1 MESADR
7 VLRVLEIFGPT
18 DRELTLSDI
27 AERMQLPKSSV
38 HRLLATLIARGYV
51 ERDGQ
56 NHRYSLGIRLFEV
69 GSNVIH
75 GRGLHAAAHPILE
88 ELTMATGETSHLAVS
103 SGTEAVYVYK
113 MDSHS
118 TIQMPSRVGGR
129 APGHATSIGK
139 VLLAWGASDIR
150 KEIGE
155 HPLKAY
161 TRNTIVELRRLDTE
175 LELVRKRGY
184 ATDLEEF
191 EIGLRCIAAP
201 VHDMTDRVIAAVG
214 IAAPAI
220 RLTKDNI
227 PRTVEAVTAAGKAIS
242 RQLGHIRHGIR
253 SSRGPD

>member
-7 VLRVLEIFGPT
+7 VLRVLEVFGPAE
-18 DRELTLSDI
+18 RELTLSEI

-38 HRLLATLIARGYV
+38 HRLLGTLIARGYV
-51 ERDGQ
+51 ERDSQ

-88 ELTMATGETSHLAVS
+88 ELTMSTGETSHLAVG

-113 MDSHS
+113 LDGPSA
-118 TIQMPSRVGGR
+118 IQMPSRVGGR

-139 VLLAWGASDIR
+139 VLLAWGGAGIR
-150 KEIGE
+150 RELDGG
-155 HPLKAY
+155 PLRPY
-161 TRNTIVELRRLDTE
+161 TSNTIVDFARLDEE
-175 LELVRKRGY
+175 LELVRARGY

-201 VHDMTDRVIAAVG
+201 VHDMSDRVIAAVG

-220 RLTKDNI
+220 RLNPDTMD
-227 PRTVEAVTAAGKAIS
+227 RAVEAVTGAGKAIS
-242 RQLGHIRHGIR
+242 RQLGHIRGTGR
-253 SSRGPD
+253 LPRAAV

>member
-7 VLRVLEIFGPT
+7 VLRVLEVFGPAE
-18 DRELTLSDI
+18 RELTLSDI

-38 HRLLATLIARGYV
+38 HRLLATLISRGYV

-88 ELTMATGETSHLAVS
+88 ELTMSIGETSHLAVG

-113 MDSHS
+113 LDGPSA
-118 TIQMPSRVGGR
+118 IQMPSRVGGR

-139 VLLAWGASDIR
+139 VLLAWGGSEVR
-150 KEIGE
+150 KQLGGE
-155 HPLKAY
+155 PLRRY
-161 TRNTIVELRRLDTE
+161 TANTIVDFEGLDAE
-175 LELVRKRGY
+175 LETVRARGY

-191 EIGLRCIAAP
+191 EIGLRCVAAP

-220 RLTKDNI
+220 RLNEGTM
-227 PRTVEAVTAAGKAIS
+227 PRVVDAVTTAGDAIS
-242 RQLGHIRHGIR
+242 RQLGHIRGSAR
-253 SSRGPD
+253 LPRAAV

>member
-7 VLRVLEIFGPT
+7 VLRVLEVFGPAE
-18 DRELTLSDI
+18 RELSLSDI

-38 HRLLATLIARGYV
+38 HRLLGTLISRGFV
-51 ERDGQ
+51 ERDSQ

-88 ELTMATGETSHLAVS
+88 ELTMSTGETSHLAVG

-113 MDSHS
+113 LDGPSA
-118 TIQMPSRVGGR
+118 IQMPSRVGGR

-139 VLLAWGASDIR
+139 VLLAWGGSDLR
-150 KEIGE
+150 RQMDGV
-155 HPLKAY
+155 PLRPY
-161 TRNTIVELRRLDTE
+161 TVNTITDLDGFDAE
-175 LELVRKRGY
+175 LELVRSRGY
-184 ATDLEEF
+184 ATDMEEF
-191 EIGLRCIAAP
+191 EIGLRCVAAP

-220 RLTKDNI
+220 RLNEDAMSKA
-227 PRTVEAVTAAGKAIS
+227 VEAVTGAGMAIS
-242 RQLGHIRHGIR
+242 RQLGHIRGTAR
-253 SSRGPD
+253 VPRAAG

>member
-7 VLRVLEIFGPT
+7 VLRVLEVFGPAEH
-18 DRELTLSDI
+18 DLTLSDI

-38 HRLLATLIARGYV
+38 HRLLGTLISRGYV
-51 ERDGQ
+51 ERDSQ

-88 ELTMATGETSHLAVS
+88 ELTMTTGETSHLAVG

-113 MDSHS
+113 LDGPSA
-118 TIQMPSRVGGR
+118 IQMPSRVGGR

-139 VLLAWGASDIR
+139 VLLAWGGAEIR
-150 KEIGE
+150 RELDGGTLR
-155 HPLKAY
+155 PY
-161 TRNTIVELRRLDTE
+161 TSNTIVDLARLDEE
-175 LELVRKRGY
+175 LEAVRARGY

-201 VHDMTDRVIAAVG
+201 VYDMSDRVIAAVG

-220 RLTKDNI
+220 RLNPDTMD
-227 PRTVEAVTAAGKAIS
+227 RAVEAVTGAGKAIS
-242 RQLGHIRHGIR
+242 RQLGHV
-253 SSRGPD
+253 RGAGRLPRAAV